1 MLPTDPL
8 FTLVE
13 QGYPPAILRKY
24 LSAVKTADR
33 KTAPEQRNISANK
46 KLLPFVTQYHLAF
59 PGGALGYFLGGYVPS
74 GTPNWHPVLK
84 KNSPKID
91 TPF

>member
-46 KLLPFVTQYHLAF
+46 KLLPFVTKYHLALLSLKRILM
-59 PGGALGYFLGGYVPS
+59 GK
-74 GTPNWHPVLK
+74 WHLIQ
-84 KNSPKID
+84 N
-91 TPF
+91 